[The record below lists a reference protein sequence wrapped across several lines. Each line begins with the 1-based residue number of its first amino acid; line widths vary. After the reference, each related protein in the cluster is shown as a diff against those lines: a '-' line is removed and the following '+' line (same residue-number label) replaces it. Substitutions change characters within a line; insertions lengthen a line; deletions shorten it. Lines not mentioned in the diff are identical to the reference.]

1 MKRGGFIITI
11 TGPSQS
17 GKSLV
22 MKKIT
27 ELGEELYSRGVS
39 FSPKKIKKYTT
50 RYLRLDEMELSDKGE
65 EVDVEYIKN
74 IPDTCDL
81 VYQTYGVRYGIE
93 TSILTEELKSG
104 NSPIIVIND
113 IRVVEEIKKFFS
125 GKVLSVFLFRKIPE
139 LDDFKKEAQNRGNV
153 SEPEVVA
160 RYEKAIAIYRTYIEN
175 IVLFDK
181 VILNSVEYLDGL
193 EHSRDT
199 ILDRQLKNI
208 LLPIILE
215 EKTLKEKMEYPK
227 LSRIFVFA
235 GNAASGKDEIIRA
248 LLTMGK
254 LQAKVL
260 PKYTMRQQEPED
272 GEEIICRYI
281 PKCSFLKS
289 MKKEYFEQKNKIC
302 ENLNKMNSSFIR
314 QYKKEYSY
322 FKQQLEKEIKDEYGR
337 FWEAISKEM
346 EKCGKSSDEILNQYF
361 ENNPDYKDLQKIK
374 QEGNIICKDQNVAI
388 YESNNHLYLV
398 YGEEQKLYGCDVT
411 EVQRILNE
419 NKYHLVIVASEIGV
433 VNVLRKKFGEDRVR
447 LIYAHSEISVKEFE
461 ANASD
466 ITKDEKKKRFQEILD
481 NYTSEISNYDHVT
494 IYAKAQL
501 TYEQTS
507 KEEELID
514 QMFRLL
520 RAY

>member
-1 MKRGGFIITI
+1 MKDNSFIITL

-22 MKKIT
+22 MNKII
-27 ELGEELYSRGVS
+27 ELGKELCRQNIC
-39 FSPKKIKKYTT
+39 FTPKKIKKYTT
-50 RYLRLDEMELSDKGE
+50 RYLRLSEIELADNGA
-65 EVDVEYIKN
+65 EVDVEYAKN
-74 IPDTCDL
+74 IPNTCDL

-93 TSILTEELKSG
+93 TAILLKELKQG

-125 GKVLSVFLFRKIPE
+125 GKVLSLFLFRKIPE

-153 SEPEVVA
+153 SELEVVA
-160 RYEKAIAIYRTYIEN
+160 RYEKAVAIYRTYIEN

-181 VILNSVEYLDGL
+181 VILNSVEYMGGM
-193 EHSRDT
+193 EHARDT
-199 ILDRQLKNI
+199 ILDRQLKNV
-208 LLPIILE
+208 LLPIIKGNKKLRA
-215 EKTLKEKMEYPK
+215 KMEFPQ
-227 LSRIFVFA
+227 LSRIFVVA

-248 LLTMGK
+248 LLSMGK

-281 PKCSFLKS
+281 PKKVCLKQ
-289 MKKEYFEQKNKIC
+289 MRDEYFEQRNNIC
-302 ENLNKMNSSFIR
+302 DNLNKMNKIFVSE
-314 QYKKEYSY
+314 YKKEFIY
-322 FKQQLEKEIKDEYGR
+322 FRQQLEKNIKNEYER
-337 FWEAISKEM
+337 FWQAISNEIVYG
-346 EKCGKSSDEILNQYF
+346 GKSRESILEQYF
-361 ENNPDYKDLQKIK
+361 EINPDYKDLEKIK
-374 QEGNIICKDQNVAI
+374 QQGKRVCEDQEVAI
-388 YESNNHLYLV
+388 YENSHHSYII
-398 YGEEQKLYGCDVT
+398 YGDEQKLYGCDIT
-411 EVQRILNE
+411 EIQKILDE

-433 VNVLRKKFGEDRVR
+433 VNVLKEKFGEERVR
-447 LIYAHSEISVKEFE
+447 LIYAHSEISMKEFE

-481 NYTSEISNYDHVT
+481 NYTNEISNYDHVT
-494 IYAKAQL
+494 IYAKSQL